1 MVDVKRWL
9 RGYSW
14 EYVEGL
20 TNGHLNGN
28 MMTMIIPRYT
38 GSPHPLP
45 VTMRSSDRQSLFA
58 FPDYPMIPENK
69 RHFLYYLEQVA
80 IEIFDSY
87 ECERQSSS
95 CKRAFDR
102 FESENVRSNASKGK

>member
-1 MVDVKRWL
+1 MADVKRWL

-14 EYVEGL
+14 EYVERL

-58 FPDYPMIPENK
+58 FPDYSMIPENK

-102 FESENVRSNASKGK
+102 FESENDDESF